1 MGKIPGAL
9 HEGRC
14 REVCAGVGVQE
25 EGTLLEATRRHRAL
39 PSHPLMSSHFLLSM
53 CFLIKE
59 SRLTSQLTGVLE
71 F

>member
-1 MGKIPGAL
+1 MREGA
-9 HEGRC
+9 ERY
-14 REVCAGVGVQE
+14 VQVWGVQE
-25 EGTLLEATRRHRAL
+25 EGTLLEATRSHRAL
-39 PSHPLMSSHFLLSM
+39 PSHQLMSSHFLLSM